1 MNPTM
6 KLLGILTLPA
16 ALAFTTLNARA
27 DSAGSA
33 TADDRTTGLFIGGH
47 YGRFSSDSETFDE
60 DNDFYDV
67 VIGGLITPYFGV
79 EAGYSDFGKLEGDFA
94 EVDLTGYSLAGLLRL
109 PIGNA
114 VGLYAK
120 AGQFWW
126 RSDINVEVLGQ
137 RYATDITGN
146 EPFYGVGMDFF
157 VTDNVAID
165 VEYLRYQVDLE
176 DSSLPD
182 AIDDYETDI
191 DTAKVG
197 AKLYF

>member
-1 MNPTM
+1 MNPTL

-16 ALAFTTLNARA
+16 ALAFTTLSARA
-27 DSAGSA
+27 DGAGSST
-33 TADDRTTGLFIGGH
+33 TAERTTGLFLGGH
-47 YGRFSSDSETFDE
+47 YGRFSNDSETFDE

-67 VIGGLITPYFGV
+67 VIGGLITPYVGI

-94 EVDLTGYSLAGLLRL
+94 EADLTGYSVAGLLRL
-109 PIGNA
+109 PVGNA

-126 RSDINVEVLGQ
+126 RSDINVEVAGQ

-157 VTDNVAID
+157 VTDRFAID

-182 AIDDYETDI
+182 AIDDYESDI

>member
-16 ALAFTTLNARA
+16 ALALTTLSARA
-27 DSAGSA
+27 DSAVTSA
-33 TADDRTTGLFIGGH
+33 TTERTTGLFLGGH
-47 YGRFSSDSETFDE
+47 YGRFSNDSETFDK

-67 VIGGLITPYFGV
+67 VIGGLITPYVGI
-79 EAGYSDFGKLEGDFA
+79 EGGYSDFGKLEGDFA
-94 EVDLTGYSLAGLLRL
+94 EADLTGYSVAGLLRL

-157 VTDNVAID
+157 VTDRFAID

-182 AIDDYETDI
+182 TIDDYESDI
-191 DTAKVG
+191 DTAKIG
-197 AKLYF
+197 AKVYF